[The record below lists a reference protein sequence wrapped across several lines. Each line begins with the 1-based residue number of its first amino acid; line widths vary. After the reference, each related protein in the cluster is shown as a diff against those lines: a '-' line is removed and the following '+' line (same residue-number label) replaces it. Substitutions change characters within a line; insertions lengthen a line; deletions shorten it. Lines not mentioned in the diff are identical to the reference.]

1 MTTDAIPPPGP
12 EDPHHIGILLFDGV
26 EELVAVGPWEV
37 LAWWT
42 RSFPEDG
49 YTAST
54 FSADGNAVTCNK
66 GLVIQ
71 PHHSRDD
78 VPEMAVLVHPGGD
91 TRALGADA
99 EHLEWLRKQRTVV
112 PLLTSVCTGSLVYA
126 KAGLLHDRPATT
138 YWGALGAL
146 TENDPT
152 IEVRPDARWV
162 DDGDVITAAGVSAG
176 IDMALH
182 LVVRL
187 AGPDRA
193 RQVRRGI
200 QYDPEPP
207 V

>member
-1 MTTDAIPPPGP
+1 MTTAPISPPRP
-12 EDPHHIGILLFDGV
+12 EDPHHVGILLFDGV
-26 EELVAVGPWEV
+26 EELDAIGPWEV

-54 FSADGNAVTCNK
+54 FSTDGKAVTCNK
-66 GLVIQ
+66 GLVVQ

-78 VPEMAVLVHPGGD
+78 VPGLAVLLHPGGD
-91 TRALGADA
+91 TRALSADA
-99 EHLEWLRKQRTVV
+99 EHLEWLRGQRTVV

-126 KAGLLHDRPATT
+126 KAGLLRDRPATT
-138 YWGALGAL
+138 YWGALEGL

-152 IEVRPDARWV
+152 IEVRPEARWV